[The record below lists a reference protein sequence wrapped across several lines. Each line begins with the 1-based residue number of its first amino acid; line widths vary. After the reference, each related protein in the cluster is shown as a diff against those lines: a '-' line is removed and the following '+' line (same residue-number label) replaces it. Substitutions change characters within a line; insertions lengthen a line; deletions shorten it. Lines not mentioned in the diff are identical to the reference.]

1 MTNINVE
8 VGELMRLSSRSEE
21 LNSDISST
29 FNGIN
34 NVLDNISGIVRSDTL
49 TGANDIQ
56 KDGVNTLM
64 VRIDENLRNIKIFL
78 DNQIKNYT
86 VSVEDALNSLNTL
99 IAAINGAYGVNSGKS
114 YTSFTT
120 DKSTSDNVSVESGV
134 QGKKVETNSTTTSTE
149 KNYTVSS
156 TPYNANDSINAVNP
170 DAKTS
175 SDNMNKNLDALGT
188 WDNVSGTYDFF
199 KEKGLTDEQI
209 AGIMGNA
216 YAESKFK
223 LDAKNP
229 NSSATGIFQWLN
241 GRQPSDWSLNGQLEH
256 AWNEIANTR
265 YNGKVISKLQ
275 ECTTPSDA
283 AYSFAKWFEGYTE
296 NVSTRQ
302 SYAEAFYD
310 YIKDR
315 NGVKG

>member
-114 YTSFTT
+114 YTSFTS
-120 DKSTSDNVSVESGV
+120 DKSTSDNVSVKNNV
-134 QGKKVETNSTTTSTE
+134 TTE

-156 TPYNANDSINAVNP
+156 TPYNSNDSVDTSGYKSNEASGFVVTEGNTKYDLNDSDKDLLYAIVAAESDKSKDDALAVASTILNRCEDTRWVNSHGTNPIKQATAPNQFVVYQEGYYKKYTNGQAPEAVKQAVN
-170 DAKTS
+170 DALNGVRNHNYLSFRSNGSTKYS
-175 SDNMNKNLDALGT
+175 SNMITETGNRYKNLMS
-188 WDNVSGTYDFF
+188 V
-199 KEKGLTDEQI
+199 
-209 AGIMGNA
+209 
-216 YAESKFK
+216 
-223 LDAKNP
+223 
-229 NSSATGIFQWLN
+229 N
-241 GRQPSDWSLNGQLEH
+241 G
-256 AWNEIANTR
+256 
-265 YNGKVISKLQ
+265 
-275 ECTTPSDA
+275 
-283 AYSFAKWFEGYTE
+283 
-296 NVSTRQ
+296 
-302 SYAEAFYD
+302 
-310 YIKDR
+310 
-315 NGVKG
+315 

>member
-64 VRIDENLRNIKIFL
+64 VRIDENLRNIKMFL

-120 DKSTSDNVSVESGV
+120 DKSTSDNVSVKNNV
-134 QGKKVETNSTTTSTE
+134 TTE

-156 TPYNANDSINAVNP
+156 TPYNSNDSVDTSGYKSNEASGFVVTEGNTKYDLNDSDKDLLYAIVAAESDKSKDDALAVASTILNRCEDTRWVNSHGTNPIKQATAPNQFVVYQEGYYKKYTNGQAPEAVKQAVN
-170 DAKTS
+170 DALNGVRNHNYLSFRSNGSTKYS
-175 SDNMNKNLDALGT
+175 SNMITETGNRYKNLMS
-188 WDNVSGTYDFF
+188 V
-199 KEKGLTDEQI
+199 
-209 AGIMGNA
+209 
-216 YAESKFK
+216 
-223 LDAKNP
+223 
-229 NSSATGIFQWLN
+229 N
-241 GRQPSDWSLNGQLEH
+241 G
-256 AWNEIANTR
+256 
-265 YNGKVISKLQ
+265 
-275 ECTTPSDA
+275 
-283 AYSFAKWFEGYTE
+283 
-296 NVSTRQ
+296 
-302 SYAEAFYD
+302 
-310 YIKDR
+310 
-315 NGVKG
+315 

>member
-114 YTSFTT
+114 YTSFTS
-120 DKSTSDNVSVESGV
+120 DKSTSDNVSVKNNV
-134 QGKKVETNSTTTSTE
+134 TTE

-156 TPYNANDSINAVNP
+156 TPYNSNDSVDTSGYKSNEASGFVVTEGNTKYDLNDSDKDLLYAIVAAESDKSKDDALAVASTILNRCEDTRWVNSHGTNPIKQATAPNQFVVYQEGYYKKYTNGQAPEAVKQAVN
-170 DAKTS
+170 DALNGVRNHNYLSFRSNGSTKYS
-175 SDNMNKNLDALGT
+175 SNMITETGNRYKNLMS
-188 WDNVSGTYDFF
+188 VSG
-199 KEKGLTDEQI
+199 
-209 AGIMGNA
+209 
-216 YAESKFK
+216 
-223 LDAKNP
+223 
-229 NSSATGIFQWLN
+229 
-241 GRQPSDWSLNGQLEH
+241 
-256 AWNEIANTR
+256 
-265 YNGKVISKLQ
+265 
-275 ECTTPSDA
+275 
-283 AYSFAKWFEGYTE
+283 
-296 NVSTRQ
+296 
-302 SYAEAFYD
+302 
-310 YIKDR
+310 
-315 NGVKG
+315 

>member
-34 NVLDNISGIVRSDTL
+34 NVLDNISSIVRSDTL

-56 KDGVNTLM
+56 KDGVNSLM

-114 YTSFTT
+114 YTSFTSN
-120 DKSTSDNVSVESGV
+120 KSTSDNVSVKNNV
-134 QGKKVETNSTTTSTE
+134 TTE

-156 TPYNANDSINAVNP
+156 TPYNSNGSVDTSGYKSNEASGFVVTEGNTKYDLNDSDKDLLYAIVAAESDKSKDDALAVASTILNRCEDTRWVNSHGTNPIKQATAPNQFVVYQDGYYKRYTNGQAPEAVKQAVN
-170 DAKTS
+170 DALNGVRNHNYLSFRSNGSTKYS
-175 SDNMNKNLDALGT
+175 SNMITETGNRYKNLMS
-188 WDNVSGTYDFF
+188 V
-199 KEKGLTDEQI
+199 
-209 AGIMGNA
+209 
-216 YAESKFK
+216 
-223 LDAKNP
+223 
-229 NSSATGIFQWLN
+229 N
-241 GRQPSDWSLNGQLEH
+241 G
-256 AWNEIANTR
+256 
-265 YNGKVISKLQ
+265 
-275 ECTTPSDA
+275 
-283 AYSFAKWFEGYTE
+283 
-296 NVSTRQ
+296 
-302 SYAEAFYD
+302 
-310 YIKDR
+310 
-315 NGVKG
+315 

>member
-34 NVLDNISGIVRSDTL
+34 NVLDNISSIVRSDTL

-56 KDGVNTLM
+56 KDGVNSLM

-114 YTSFTT
+114 YTSFTSN
-120 DKSTSDNVSVESGV
+120 KSTSDNVSVKNNV
-134 QGKKVETNSTTTSTE
+134 NTE

-156 TPYNANDSINAVNP
+156 TPYNSNDSVDTSGYKSNEASGFVVTEGNTKYDLNDSDKDLLYAIVAAESDKSKDDALAVASTILNRCEDTRWVNSHGTNPIKQATAPNQFVVYQDGYYKRYTNGQAPEAVKQAVN
-170 DAKTS
+170 DALNGVRNHNYLSFRSNGSTKYS
-175 SDNMNKNLDALGT
+175 SNMITETGNRYKNLMS
-188 WDNVSGTYDFF
+188 V
-199 KEKGLTDEQI
+199 
-209 AGIMGNA
+209 
-216 YAESKFK
+216 
-223 LDAKNP
+223 
-229 NSSATGIFQWLN
+229 N
-241 GRQPSDWSLNGQLEH
+241 G
-256 AWNEIANTR
+256 
-265 YNGKVISKLQ
+265 
-275 ECTTPSDA
+275 
-283 AYSFAKWFEGYTE
+283 
-296 NVSTRQ
+296 
-302 SYAEAFYD
+302 
-310 YIKDR
+310 
-315 NGVKG
+315 

>member
-86 VSVEDALNSLNTL
+86 VSVDDALNSLNTL

-120 DKSTSDNVSVESGV
+120 DKSTSDNVSVKNNV
-134 QGKKVETNSTTTSTE
+134 TTE

-156 TPYNANDSINAVNP
+156 TPYNSNDSVDTSGYKSNEASGFVVTEGNTKYDLNDSDKDLLYAIVAAESDKSKDDALAVASTILNRCEDTRWVNSHGTNPIKQATAPNQFVVYQEGYYKKYTNGQAPESVKQAVN
-170 DAKTS
+170 DALNGVRNHNYLSFRSNGSTKYS
-175 SDNMNKNLDALGT
+175 SNMITETGNRYKNLMS
-188 WDNVSGTYDFF
+188 VSG
-199 KEKGLTDEQI
+199 
-209 AGIMGNA
+209 
-216 YAESKFK
+216 
-223 LDAKNP
+223 
-229 NSSATGIFQWLN
+229 
-241 GRQPSDWSLNGQLEH
+241 
-256 AWNEIANTR
+256 
-265 YNGKVISKLQ
+265 
-275 ECTTPSDA
+275 
-283 AYSFAKWFEGYTE
+283 
-296 NVSTRQ
+296 
-302 SYAEAFYD
+302 
-310 YIKDR
+310 
-315 NGVKG
+315 

>member
-120 DKSTSDNVSVESGV
+120 DKSTSDNVGV
-134 QGKKVETNSTTTSTE
+134 KNNVTTE

-156 TPYNANDSINAVNP
+156 TPYNSNDSVDTSGYKSNEASGFVVTEGNTKYDLNDSDKDLLYAIVAAESDKSKDDALAVASTILNRCEDTRWVNSHGTNPIKQATAPNQFVVYQEGYYKKYTNGQAPEAVKQAVN
-170 DAKTS
+170 DALNGVRNHNYLSFRSNGSTKYS
-175 SDNMNKNLDALGT
+175 SNMITETGNRYKNLMS
-188 WDNVSGTYDFF
+188 V
-199 KEKGLTDEQI
+199 
-209 AGIMGNA
+209 
-216 YAESKFK
+216 
-223 LDAKNP
+223 
-229 NSSATGIFQWLN
+229 N
-241 GRQPSDWSLNGQLEH
+241 G
-256 AWNEIANTR
+256 
-265 YNGKVISKLQ
+265 
-275 ECTTPSDA
+275 
-283 AYSFAKWFEGYTE
+283 
-296 NVSTRQ
+296 
-302 SYAEAFYD
+302 
-310 YIKDR
+310 
-315 NGVKG
+315 

>member
-120 DKSTSDNVSVESGV
+120 DKSTSDNVSVKNNV
-134 QGKKVETNSTTTSTE
+134 TTE

-156 TPYNANDSINAVNP
+156 TPYNSNDNVDTSGYKSNEASGFVVTEGNTKYDLNDSDKDLLYAIVAAESDKSKDDALAVASTILNRCEDTRWVNSHGTNPIKQATAPNQFVVYQEGYYKRYTNGQAPEAVKQAVN
-170 DAKTS
+170 DALNGVRNHNYLSFRSNGSTKYS
-175 SDNMNKNLDALGT
+175 SNMITETGNRYKNLMS
-188 WDNVSGTYDFF
+188 V
-199 KEKGLTDEQI
+199 
-209 AGIMGNA
+209 
-216 YAESKFK
+216 
-223 LDAKNP
+223 
-229 NSSATGIFQWLN
+229 N
-241 GRQPSDWSLNGQLEH
+241 G
-256 AWNEIANTR
+256 
-265 YNGKVISKLQ
+265 
-275 ECTTPSDA
+275 
-283 AYSFAKWFEGYTE
+283 
-296 NVSTRQ
+296 
-302 SYAEAFYD
+302 
-310 YIKDR
+310 
-315 NGVKG
+315 

>member
-1 MTNINVE
+1 
-8 VGELMRLSSRSEE
+8 MRLSSRSEE

-114 YTSFTT
+114 YTSFTA
-120 DKSTSDNVSVESGV
+120 DKSTSDNVSVKNNV
-134 QGKKVETNSTTTSTE
+134 TTE

-156 TPYNANDSINAVNP
+156 TPYNSNDSVDTSGYKSNEASGFVVTEGNTKYDLNDSDKDLLYAIVAAESDKSKDDALAVASTILNRCEDTRWVNSHGTNPIKQATAPNQFVVYQEGYYKKYTNGQAPEAVKQAVN
-170 DAKTS
+170 DALNGVRNHNYLSFRSNGSTKYS
-175 SDNMNKNLDALGT
+175 SNMITETGNRYKNLMS
-188 WDNVSGTYDFF
+188 V
-199 KEKGLTDEQI
+199 
-209 AGIMGNA
+209 
-216 YAESKFK
+216 
-223 LDAKNP
+223 
-229 NSSATGIFQWLN
+229 N
-241 GRQPSDWSLNGQLEH
+241 G
-256 AWNEIANTR
+256 
-265 YNGKVISKLQ
+265 
-275 ECTTPSDA
+275 
-283 AYSFAKWFEGYTE
+283 
-296 NVSTRQ
+296 
-302 SYAEAFYD
+302 
-310 YIKDR
+310 
-315 NGVKG
+315 

>member
-120 DKSTSDNVSVESGV
+120 DKSTSDNVSVKNNV
-134 QGKKVETNSTTTSTE
+134 TTE

-156 TPYNANDSINAVNP
+156 TPYNSNDSVDTSGYKSNEASGFVVTEGNTKYDLNDSDKDLLYAIVAAESDKSKDDALAVASTILNRCEDTRWVNSHGTNPIKQATAPNQFVVYQEGYYKKYTNGQAPETVKQAVN
-170 DAKTS
+170 DALNGVRNHNYLSFRSNGSTKYS
-175 SDNMNKNLDALGT
+175 SNMITETGNRYKNLMS
-188 WDNVSGTYDFF
+188 V
-199 KEKGLTDEQI
+199 
-209 AGIMGNA
+209 
-216 YAESKFK
+216 
-223 LDAKNP
+223 
-229 NSSATGIFQWLN
+229 N
-241 GRQPSDWSLNGQLEH
+241 G
-256 AWNEIANTR
+256 
-265 YNGKVISKLQ
+265 
-275 ECTTPSDA
+275 
-283 AYSFAKWFEGYTE
+283 
-296 NVSTRQ
+296 
-302 SYAEAFYD
+302 
-310 YIKDR
+310 
-315 NGVKG
+315 

>member
-64 VRIDENLRNIKIFL
+64 VRIDENLRSIKIFL

-99 IAAINGAYGVNSGKS
+99 IAAINGAYGINSGKG
-114 YTSFTT
+114 YTSFTS
-120 DKSTSDNVSVESGV
+120 DKSTSDNVSVKNNV
-134 QGKKVETNSTTTSTE
+134 TTE

-156 TPYNANDSINAVNP
+156 TPYNSNDSVDTSGYKSNEASGFVVTEGNTKYDLNDSDKDLLYAIVAAESDKSKDDALAVASTILNRCEDTRWVNSHGTNPIKQATAPNQFVVYQEGYYKKYTNGQAPEAVKQAVN
-170 DAKTS
+170 DALNGVRNHNYLSFRSNGSTKYS
-175 SDNMNKNLDALGT
+175 SNMITETGNRYKNLMS
-188 WDNVSGTYDFF
+188 VSG
-199 KEKGLTDEQI
+199 
-209 AGIMGNA
+209 
-216 YAESKFK
+216 
-223 LDAKNP
+223 
-229 NSSATGIFQWLN
+229 
-241 GRQPSDWSLNGQLEH
+241 
-256 AWNEIANTR
+256 
-265 YNGKVISKLQ
+265 
-275 ECTTPSDA
+275 
-283 AYSFAKWFEGYTE
+283 
-296 NVSTRQ
+296 
-302 SYAEAFYD
+302 
-310 YIKDR
+310 
-315 NGVKG
+315 

>member
-114 YTSFTT
+114 YTSFTS
-120 DKSTSDNVSVESGV
+120 DKSTSDNVSVKNNV
-134 QGKKVETNSTTTSTE
+134 TTE

-156 TPYNANDSINAVNP
+156 TPYNSNDSVDTSGYKSNEASGFVVTEGNTKYDLNDSDKDLLYAIVAAESDKSKDDALAVASTILNRCEDTRWVNSHGTNPIKQATAPNQFVVYQEGYYKKYTNGQAPESVKQAVN
-170 DAKTS
+170 DALNGVRNHNYLSFRSNGSTKYS
-175 SDNMNKNLDALGT
+175 SNMITETGNRYKNLMS
-188 WDNVSGTYDFF
+188 V
-199 KEKGLTDEQI
+199 
-209 AGIMGNA
+209 
-216 YAESKFK
+216 
-223 LDAKNP
+223 
-229 NSSATGIFQWLN
+229 N
-241 GRQPSDWSLNGQLEH
+241 G
-256 AWNEIANTR
+256 
-265 YNGKVISKLQ
+265 
-275 ECTTPSDA
+275 
-283 AYSFAKWFEGYTE
+283 
-296 NVSTRQ
+296 
-302 SYAEAFYD
+302 
-310 YIKDR
+310 
-315 NGVKG
+315 

>member
-1 MTNINVE
+1 
-8 VGELMRLSSRSEE
+8 MRLSSRSEE

-86 VSVEDALNSLNTL
+86 VSVDDALNSLNTL
-99 IAAINGAYGVNSGKS
+99 IAAINGAYGANSGKS
-114 YTSFTT
+114 YTSFTAN
-120 DKSTSDNVSVESGV
+120 KSTSDNVSVESSV
-134 QGKKVETNSTTTSTE
+134 QGKKVETNSSTTSTE

-156 TPYNANDSINAVNP
+156 TPYNANTSINAVNP

>member
-114 YTSFTT
+114 YTSFTSNKT
-120 DKSTSDNVSVESGV
+120 TSDNVSVKNNV
-134 QGKKVETNSTTTSTE
+134 NTE

-156 TPYNANDSINAVNP
+156 TPYNSNDSVDTSGYKSNEASGFVVTEGNTKYDLNDNDKDLLYAIVAAESDQSKDDALAVASTILNRCEDTRWVNSHGTNPIKQATAPSQFVVYQNGNYKQYTNGQAPETVKQAVN
-170 DAKTS
+170 DALNGVRNHNYLSFRSNGSTKYS
-175 SDNMNKNLDALGT
+175 SNMITETGNRYKNLMS
-188 WDNVSGTYDFF
+188 VSG
-199 KEKGLTDEQI
+199 
-209 AGIMGNA
+209 
-216 YAESKFK
+216 
-223 LDAKNP
+223 
-229 NSSATGIFQWLN
+229 
-241 GRQPSDWSLNGQLEH
+241 
-256 AWNEIANTR
+256 
-265 YNGKVISKLQ
+265 
-275 ECTTPSDA
+275 
-283 AYSFAKWFEGYTE
+283 
-296 NVSTRQ
+296 
-302 SYAEAFYD
+302 
-310 YIKDR
+310 
-315 NGVKG
+315 

>member
-114 YTSFTT
+114 YTSFTS
-120 DKSTSDNVSVESGV
+120 DKSTSDNVSVKNNV
-134 QGKKVETNSTTTSTE
+134 TTE

-156 TPYNANDSINAVNP
+156 TPYNSNDSVDTSEYKSNEASGFVVTEGNTKYDLNDSDKDLLYAIVAAESDKSKDDALAVASTILNRCEDTRWVNSHGTNPIKQATAPNQFVVYQEGYYKKYTNGQAPEAVKQAVN
-170 DAKTS
+170 DALNGVRNHNYLSFRSNGSTKYS
-175 SDNMNKNLDALGT
+175 SNMITETGNRYKNLMS
-188 WDNVSGTYDFF
+188 V
-199 KEKGLTDEQI
+199 
-209 AGIMGNA
+209 
-216 YAESKFK
+216 
-223 LDAKNP
+223 
-229 NSSATGIFQWLN
+229 N
-241 GRQPSDWSLNGQLEH
+241 G
-256 AWNEIANTR
+256 
-265 YNGKVISKLQ
+265 
-275 ECTTPSDA
+275 
-283 AYSFAKWFEGYTE
+283 
-296 NVSTRQ
+296 
-302 SYAEAFYD
+302 
-310 YIKDR
+310 
-315 NGVKG
+315 

>member
-120 DKSTSDNVSVESGV
+120 DKSTSDNVGV
-134 QGKKVETNSTTTSTE
+134 KNNVTTE

-156 TPYNANDSINAVNP
+156 TPYNSNDSVDTSGYKSNEASGFVVTEGNTKYDLNDSDKDLLYAIVAAESDKSKDDALAVASTILNRCEDTRWVNSHGTNPIKQATAPNQFVVYQEGYYKKYTNGQAPEAVKQAVN
-170 DAKTS
+170 DALNGVRNHNYLSFRSNGSTKYS
-175 SDNMNKNLDALGT
+175 SNMITETGNRYKNLMS
-188 WDNVSGTYDFF
+188 VSG
-199 KEKGLTDEQI
+199 
-209 AGIMGNA
+209 
-216 YAESKFK
+216 
-223 LDAKNP
+223 
-229 NSSATGIFQWLN
+229 
-241 GRQPSDWSLNGQLEH
+241 
-256 AWNEIANTR
+256 
-265 YNGKVISKLQ
+265 
-275 ECTTPSDA
+275 
-283 AYSFAKWFEGYTE
+283 
-296 NVSTRQ
+296 
-302 SYAEAFYD
+302 
-310 YIKDR
+310 
-315 NGVKG
+315 

>member
-56 KDGVNTLM
+56 KDGVNSLM

-99 IAAINGAYGVNSGKS
+99 IAAINGAYGVNCGKS
-114 YTSFTT
+114 YTSFTS
-120 DKSTSDNVSVESGV
+120 DKSTSDNVSVKNNV
-134 QGKKVETNSTTTSTE
+134 TTE

-156 TPYNANDSINAVNP
+156 TPYNSNDSVDTSGYKSNEASGFVVTGGNTKYDLNDSDKDLLYAIVAAESDKSKDDALAVASTILNRCEDTRWVNSHGTNPIKQATAPNQFVVYQEGYYKKYTNGQAPEAVKQAVN
-170 DAKTS
+170 DALNGVRNHNYLSFRSNGSTKYS
-175 SDNMNKNLDALGT
+175 SNMITETGNRYKNLMS
-188 WDNVSGTYDFF
+188 V
-199 KEKGLTDEQI
+199 
-209 AGIMGNA
+209 
-216 YAESKFK
+216 
-223 LDAKNP
+223 
-229 NSSATGIFQWLN
+229 N
-241 GRQPSDWSLNGQLEH
+241 G
-256 AWNEIANTR
+256 
-265 YNGKVISKLQ
+265 
-275 ECTTPSDA
+275 
-283 AYSFAKWFEGYTE
+283 
-296 NVSTRQ
+296 
-302 SYAEAFYD
+302 
-310 YIKDR
+310 
-315 NGVKG
+315 

>member
-86 VSVEDALNSLNTL
+86 VSVEYALNSLNTL

-120 DKSTSDNVSVESGV
+120 DKSTSDNVSVKNNV
-134 QGKKVETNSTTTSTE
+134 TTE

-156 TPYNANDSINAVNP
+156 TPYNSNDSVDTSGYKSNEASGFVVTEGNTKYDLNDSDKDLLYAIVAAESDKSKDDALAVASTILNRCEDTRWVNSHGTNPIKQATAPNQFVVYQEGYYKKYTNGQAPETVKQAVN
-170 DAKTS
+170 DALNGVRNHNYLSFRSNGSTKYS
-175 SDNMNKNLDALGT
+175 SNMITETGNRYKNLMS
-188 WDNVSGTYDFF
+188 V
-199 KEKGLTDEQI
+199 
-209 AGIMGNA
+209 
-216 YAESKFK
+216 
-223 LDAKNP
+223 
-229 NSSATGIFQWLN
+229 N
-241 GRQPSDWSLNGQLEH
+241 G
-256 AWNEIANTR
+256 
-265 YNGKVISKLQ
+265 
-275 ECTTPSDA
+275 
-283 AYSFAKWFEGYTE
+283 
-296 NVSTRQ
+296 
-302 SYAEAFYD
+302 
-310 YIKDR
+310 
-315 NGVKG
+315 

>member
-64 VRIDENLRNIKIFL
+64 VRIDENLRNIKMFL

-114 YTSFTT
+114 YTSFTS
-120 DKSTSDNVSVESGV
+120 DKSTSDNVSVKNNV
-134 QGKKVETNSTTTSTE
+134 TTE

-156 TPYNANDSINAVNP
+156 TPYNSNDSVDTSGYKSNEASGFVVTEGNTKYDLNDSDKDLLYAIVAAESDKSKDDALAVASTILNRCEDTRWVNSHGTNPIKQATAPNQFVVYQEGYYKKYTNGQAPEAVKQAVN
-170 DAKTS
+170 DALNGVRNHNYLSFRSNGSTKYS
-175 SDNMNKNLDALGT
+175 SNMITETGNRYKNLMS
-188 WDNVSGTYDFF
+188 V
-199 KEKGLTDEQI
+199 
-209 AGIMGNA
+209 
-216 YAESKFK
+216 
-223 LDAKNP
+223 
-229 NSSATGIFQWLN
+229 N
-241 GRQPSDWSLNGQLEH
+241 G
-256 AWNEIANTR
+256 
-265 YNGKVISKLQ
+265 
-275 ECTTPSDA
+275 
-283 AYSFAKWFEGYTE
+283 
-296 NVSTRQ
+296 
-302 SYAEAFYD
+302 
-310 YIKDR
+310 
-315 NGVKG
+315 